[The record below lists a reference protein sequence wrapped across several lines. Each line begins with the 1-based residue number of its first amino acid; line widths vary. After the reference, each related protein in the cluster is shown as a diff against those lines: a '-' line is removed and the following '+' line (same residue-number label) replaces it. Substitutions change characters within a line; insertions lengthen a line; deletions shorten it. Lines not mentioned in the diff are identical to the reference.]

1 MTCEVKVVTGEAL
14 DAVLDEVAALRIAV
28 FRDWPYCYDGDL
40 DYERRYLAVY
50 RDNPEA
56 IVVLAIDPESGQ
68 VVGASTG
75 SPLAVHAE
83 DFSAAFAGTG
93 IDLNSVFY
101 CAESVLLPRY
111 RGQGLGHAFFDHRE
125 AHARA
130 LGFTH
135 SAFCAVIREPKAAGE
150 SVLEAFWRRRGYAML
165 DGVVTTFHW
174 RDVGDDEETPK
185 SLQFWMR
192 SLT

>member
-1 MTCEVKVVTGEAL
+1 MTCEIKVVTGEAL
-14 DAVLDEVAALRIAV
+14 DAVLDEVAALRITV

-50 RDNPEA
+50 RDNPQA
-56 IVVLAIDPESGQ
+56 IVVLAIDSDSGQ

-83 DFSAAFAGTG
+83 DFSAAFAETE
-93 IDLNSVFY
+93 IDLSSVFY
-101 CAESVLLPRY
+101 CAESVLLPSY
-111 RGQGLGHAFFDHRE
+111 RGRGLGHAFFDHRE

-130 LGFTH
+130 LGFAH
-135 SAFCAVIREPKAAGE
+135 CAFCSVIRERKASGE
-150 SVLEAFWRRRGYAML
+150 SVLEGFWKRRGYVML
-165 DGVVTTFHW
+165 NGVVATFHW
-174 RDVGDDEETPK
+174 RDVGDVEQTPK
-185 SLQFWMR
+185 LLQFWMR